1 MDRVDLLK
9 AFVTVATEGS
19 FTKAADKLDT
29 SNQLVSKYVS
39 QLESYLGARLFNRTT
54 RRIHLTE
61 AGEQCLQYAKHI
73 LEGISD
79 MEGHVGQFQLE
90 AKGLLRVSAPVS
102 FSTLHLA
109 SLLRDFKQAH
119 PGVSIDLQ
127 LSDRKVDVVEEGFD
141 VALRI
146 GNLSSSSLVA
156 KKIAPIRLV
165 MCASPAYLAE
175 HGEPKHPSELKE
187 GHYLRYSYMDY
198 SQNDSPL
205 INTLKQRSQ
214 KGDVSLV
221 VNNGEILA
229 EAAIG
234 GQGYVLQPT
243 FIVSR
248 ALQQGT
254 LKIILNDYEPAPTA
268 LYALYPHRKL
278 MSHKLRVFIDFLS
291 NYFGQPPYW
300 DSFE

>member
-9 AFVTVATEGS
+9 TFVTVATQGS
-19 FTKAADKLDT
+19 FTKAADQLEI

-39 QLESYLGARLFNRTT
+39 QLENYLGARLFNRTT

-79 MEGHVGQFQLE
+79 MEGHVGQFQSQ
-90 AKGLLRVSAPVS
+90 AKGLLRVSAPVT

-109 SLLRDFKQAH
+109 SLIRDFKQAH
-119 PGVSIDLQ
+119 PLVGIDLQ
-127 LSDRKVDVVEEGFD
+127 LNDRKVAVIEEGFD

-146 GNLSSSSLVA
+146 GNLSSSSLIA

-165 MCASPAYLAE
+165 MCASPDYLAK
-175 HGEPKHPSELKE
+175 HGEPKHPEQLKE

-198 SQNDSPL
+198 SLNNSPL

-214 KGDVSLV
+214 RDDSGLV
-221 VNNGEILA
+221 INNGEILA
-229 EAAIG
+229 EAAIA

-243 FIVSR
+243 FIVSK
-248 ALQQGT
+248 ALQQGK
-254 LKIILNDYEPAPTA
+254 LKMILSDYEPAPTA

-278 MSHKLRVFIDFLS
+278 MSNKLRVFIDFLS